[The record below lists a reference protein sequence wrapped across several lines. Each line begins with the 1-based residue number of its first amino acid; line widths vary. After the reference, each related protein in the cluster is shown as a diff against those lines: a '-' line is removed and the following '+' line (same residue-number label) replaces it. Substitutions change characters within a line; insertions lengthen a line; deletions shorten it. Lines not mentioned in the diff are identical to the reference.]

1 MKRRPPRSTLPYTL
15 VPYTT
20 LFRSDRL
27 ARRRQPRGGGG
38 ADQRGQGA
46 RRRHRR
52 HLPRRRGAR
61 GGGRPRLRLR
71 PRKERR
77 LMAERL
83 LTNARLV
90 LAAEVVHGTLRLR
103 DGAIAEIAAGATAAK
118 GAADMEGDTPL
129 PGLIH
134 LHTYPLEKPVL
145 QIGRAHV

>member
-90 LAAEVVHGTLRLR
+90 LAEEVVHGTLRLR
-103 DGAIAEIAAGATAAK
+103 DGAIAEIAAGATAVKVAEDK
-118 GAADMEGDTPL
+118 EGDRSRE
-129 PGLIH
+129 
-134 LHTYPLEKPVL
+134 HTSEL
-145 QIGRAHV
+145 QSLMRTSDTVFCL